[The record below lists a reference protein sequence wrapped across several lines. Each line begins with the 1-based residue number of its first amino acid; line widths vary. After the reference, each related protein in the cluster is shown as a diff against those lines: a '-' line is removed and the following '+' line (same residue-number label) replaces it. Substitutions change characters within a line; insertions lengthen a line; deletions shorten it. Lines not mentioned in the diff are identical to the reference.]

1 MTIVPCN
8 KGAQCN
14 WPACP
19 LTCVGRPG
27 YEAIPDWSVARAMSD
42 RALKD
47 AIAAADHF
55 KRVSD
60 SLRLRSYHGRRNY
73 E

>member
-42 RALKD
+42 RA
-47 AIAAADHF
+47 HF

-60 SLRLRSYHGRRNY
+60 SLRLRSHHERRNY